1 MLFKVNP
8 YLKCFSRCFLQFLY
22 KYTYIY
28 IYIYTHTYIYILYT
42 YNVLLKLFVLY
53 DTHFNLLDDTDLK
66 E

>member
-8 YLKCFSRCFLQFLY
+8 YLKCFSGCFLQFLY
-22 KYTYIY
+22 KYTYMY
-28 IYIYTHTYIYILYT
+28 IYTYIYILYT